1 MNAQPLH
8 GGGGAFDRDRE
19 MDEQRHRAL
28 QQQEEM
34 AHREREQAERQHR
47 EQQFQTP
54 APHHSNAASLPL
66 HQPVAA
72 RMPTIH
78 SPGGLLANHG
88 GSAPSIPLGGASA
101 SAAPFGGPL
110 HNDAGRAPPHG
121 GPPVGP
127 GPQHQVFAPIQHGP
141 GGPSGAVNGSNG
153 PSSLF
158 GGPLQQEAARGGPPE
173 AGRALQHMP
182 FPAGVSGAPP
192 MPAPGMP
199 AAGAGG
205 LPQGQQPIL
214 NVSIPNRLTV
224 GYDRPCSVSNRMLCL
239 GRFELL
245 GPS

>member
-8 GGGGAFDRDRE
+8 GGGGPFDRDRE

-28 QQQEEM
+28 QQEEI

-54 APHHSNAASLPL
+54 APHHSNAGSLPL

-88 GSAPSIPLGGASA
+88 GSAPSIPLGGSSA
-101 SAAPFGGPL
+101 SGGPFGGPL
-110 HNDAGRAPPHG
+110 HNDAGRTPQHG
-121 GPPVGP
+121 GPPVGGS

-141 GGPSGAVNGSNG
+141 GGPNGAVNGSNG
-153 PSSLF
+153 PSSMF
-158 GGPLQQEAARGGPPE
+158 GGPSQQEASRGGPPE

-182 FPAGVSGAPP
+182 FPGGAGGAPP

-214 NVSIPNRLTV
+214 NVSTTNR
-224 GYDRPCSVSNRMLCL
+224 
-239 GRFELL
+239 
-245 GPS
+245 

>member
-1 MNAQPLH
+1 MNAQTHH
-8 GGGGAFDRDRE
+8 GGGGGPFDRERE
-19 MDEQRHRAL
+19 REIDEQRHRAL

-47 EQQFQTP
+47 EHFQTP

-88 GSAPSIPLGGASA
+88 SSAPSIPLGGPAAST
-101 SAAPFGGPL
+101 APFGGPL
-110 HNDAGRAPPHG
+110 HNDANRAPPHG
-121 GPPVGP
+121 GPPVGSAA
-127 GPQHQVFAPIQHGP
+127 QHQIFAPIQHGP
-141 GGPSGAVNGSNG
+141 GAPNGAINGANG
-153 PSSLF
+153 ASSLF
-158 GGPLQQEAARGGPPE
+158 GGPLQQETPRGGPPE

-182 FPAGVSGAPP
+182 FAGGVSGAPP

-199 AAGAGG
+199 TAGAGG

-214 NVSIPNRLTV
+214 NVSICKHVTSGLLV
-224 GYDRPCSVSNRMLCL
+224 M
-239 GRFELL
+239 GRA
-245 GPS
+245 